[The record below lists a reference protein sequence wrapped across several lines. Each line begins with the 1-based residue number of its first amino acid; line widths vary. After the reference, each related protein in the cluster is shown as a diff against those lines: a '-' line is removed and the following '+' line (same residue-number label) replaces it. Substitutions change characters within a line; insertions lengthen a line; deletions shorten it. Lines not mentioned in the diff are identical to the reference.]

1 MYLVDFSDDD
11 LVDAP
16 SVEATGRTGDVP
28 GSVGA
33 THVWLLL
40 TLL

>member
-1 MYLVDFSDDD
+1 MCSVDFFDDNF
-11 LVDAP
+11 VDALLA
-16 SVEATGRTGDVP
+16 EAVGRSGDVP

-40 TLL
+40 SLY